1 MSRLD
6 SRIKNFQKGLDPEQ
20 VRKRLEEGA
29 VELRKKKR
37 IEHIS
42 KKRAMITDFGNQ
54 ASAHSEVNSDGILD
68 ASLISSVLLEIQP
81 QLGSAEIE
89 SSERLSMLID
99 VIRRYDDLNV
109 LKHAVYTLRV
119 ILSSNHAAPLET
131 VVQSGIVGKIIEL
144 LDSSDDTIKL
154 ESTWCITNIAFCPSH
169 ITAYLIGQGAIESVF
184 KLLTH
189 SNKDIVF
196 QAMWA
201 LGNLAGDSVEHR
213 DKIIELGTVKILLK
227 LLDKIEEISDNNLST
242 IVWFLSNLL
251 KGKPQPSSTVR
262 NKIVGYLPDIFKSTD
277 ENVLSDACW
286 CTCYITDGDNSGIE
300 FVIKANIVGKILDL
314 IHSSNITIQ
323 TPAVRVI
330 GNIASGEDTHA
341 QTLINLGVIDKILP
355 LLTTAGKNIK
365 KESLWA
371 LSNLIAGTSE
381 QIELVLL
388 HPIFKEI
395 LKLGQHV
402 DIDIKKEAVWC
413 ITNASYVKNVK
424 SILKLVNLGVM
435 DVLVECLDC
444 SDARI
449 IIITLDAVNNIL
461 SAGNNIL
468 INDDSLT
475 YNPLATKFDEI
486 GGLAK
491 IENLQNH
498 ASQSIYAKVV
508 AIMDAYY
515 GLEEADEETDRK
527 LKEIP
532 STDNFVFS

>member
-1 MSRLD
+1 
-6 SRIKNFQKGLDPEQ
+6 
-20 VRKRLEEGA
+20 
-29 VELRKKKR
+29 
-37 IEHIS
+37 
-42 KKRAMITDFGNQ
+42 MITDFGKQ
-54 ASAHSEVNSDGILD
+54 VSAHSEENSDGILD

-81 QLGSAEIE
+81 QLGSGEIE
-89 SSERLSMLID
+89 YSERLSMLID

-109 LKHAVYTLRV
+109 LKPAVYTLRV
-119 ILSSNHAAPLET
+119 ILSSNHAAPLEA

-154 ESTWCITNIAFCPSH
+154 ESTWCITNIACCPSH
-169 ITAYLIGQGAIESVF
+169 ITAYLVDQGAIQSLF
-184 KLLTH
+184 KILTH
-189 SNKDIVF
+189 SNKEIVF

-227 LLDKIEEISDNNLST
+227 LLDKIEEISDSNLGT

-251 KGKPQPSSTVR
+251 KGKPQPSSSVR
-262 NKIVGYLPDIFKSTD
+262 DKIVGYLPDIFKSKD

-286 CTCYITDGDNSGIE
+286 CTSYITDGDNLGIE
-300 FVIKANIVGKILDL
+300 SVINANIVGKILDL
-314 IHSSNITIQ
+314 IHNSNITIQ
-323 TPAVRVI
+323 APAVRVI

-341 QTLINLGVIDKILP
+341 QTLINLGVIDKILT
-355 LLTTAGKNIK
+355 LLTTSGKNIR

-381 QIELVLL
+381 QIELILF

-395 LKLGQHV
+395 LKLGHHV
-402 DIDIKKEAVWC
+402 DLDIKKEVVWC

-424 SILKLVNLGVM
+424 SILKLVDLGVM

-444 SDARI
+444 TDSRI
-449 IIITLDAVNNIL
+449 LIITLDAVNNIL
-461 SAGNNIL
+461 SAGNKIL
-468 INDDSLT
+468 MNDDSLT

-498 ASQSIYAKVV
+498 VSQSIYAKVV

-515 GLEEADEETDRK
+515 GLEEADEEADKK
-527 LKEIP
+527 LQEIP
-532 STDNFVFS
+532 PADNFVFS

>member
-42 KKRAMITDFGNQ
+42 KKRAMITGFGKQ
-54 ASAHSEVNSDGILD
+54 ASAHSEGNSDGMFD
-68 ASLISSVLLEIQP
+68 TSLISSILLEIQP
-81 QLGSAEIE
+81 QLGSVEIE

-109 LKHAVYTLRV
+109 LKPAIYTLRV
-119 ILSSNHAAPLET
+119 ILSSSQAAPLEA
-131 VVQSGIVGKIIEL
+131 VVQSGIVSKIIEM
-144 LDSSDDTIKL
+144 LDYSDDNIQL
-154 ESTWCITNIAFCPSH
+154 ESTWCITNIACCPSH
-169 ITAYLIGQGAIESVF
+169 ITAYLVDQGTIESVF

-189 SNKDIVF
+189 SNKEIVF

-227 LLDKIEEISDNNLST
+227 LLDNIEEISDTNLST

-251 KGKPQPSSTVR
+251 KGKPQPSSSVR
-262 NKIVGYLPDIFKSTD
+262 DKIVGYLPDIFKSKD

-286 CTCYITDGDNSGIE
+286 CASYISDGDSSGIE
-300 FVIKANIVGKILDL
+300 SIINSNIVGKILDL
-314 IHSSNITIQ
+314 THSTNITIQ

-355 LLTTAGKNIK
+355 LLTTAGKNIR

-381 QIELVLL
+381 QIELILF

-395 LKLGQHV
+395 LNLAQNV
-402 DIDIKKEAVWC
+402 DLDIKKEAVWC

-424 SILKLVNLGVM
+424 SILKLVDLGVM

-444 SDARI
+444 TDTRI
-449 IIITLDAVNNIL
+449 LIITLDAVNNIL

-468 INDDSLT
+468 INDDSMS
-475 YNPLATKFDEI
+475 YNPLATQFDEI

-498 ASQSIYAKVV
+498 VSSSIYSKVV
-508 AIMDAYY
+508 SIMDAYY
-515 GLEEADEETDRK
+515 GLEEADEETNKK
-527 LKEIP
+527 LQEIAP
-532 STDNFVFS
+532 TDNFVFS